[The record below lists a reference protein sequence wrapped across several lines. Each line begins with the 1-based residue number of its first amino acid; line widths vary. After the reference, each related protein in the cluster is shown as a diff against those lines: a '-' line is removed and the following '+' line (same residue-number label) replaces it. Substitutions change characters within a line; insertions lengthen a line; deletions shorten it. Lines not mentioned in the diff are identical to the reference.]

1 MRAMPKRQ
9 REDGLHALVIPDVSF
24 GDWLNGMDES
34 CFSTDTAFNKYVVQR
49 RVLDGHGHLVP
60 LPIRAVGIF
69 LKYGVAME
77 IPKCTECGKKSRFE
91 QRSSRGWTTYGW
103 TCCSV
108 GHKHME
114 IQLNKFGFLTEIP
127 VNSWL
132 PFLHVINLLRLGR
145 NFRAIVQE
153 IQAGYGNIK
162 EHTIGKWRNVYQEA
176 LGAALDK
183 MNARVVGG
191 KNQTVVLDECVVGV
205 HPEDGWATGS
215 KGINKGGAA
224 QNRTSERKN
233 IDQLV
238 ADKVMK
244 RLPGRTLHG
253 VEKVS
258 KTSPMLI
265 NKKPASRLMK
275 KPSSVFKKPSGSL
288 KKKPASTRAPA
299 KRLKS
304 KAANLKKNGAWLWL
318 GVCVGNKKKNFT
330 HDNKQKKVTYRL
342 LPSSTKAMKNKP
354 RGFEEIQD
362 TVQSHVAKGSY
373 LIFDGWT
380 STLKA
385 VEALG
390 YHHAP
395 PVKHEKHFR
404 DPQTGF
410 HTNDAESENNRLK
423 KWSRMRYNK
432 LQLNTCEMD
441 EYIFYINV
449 GSSMSSVF
457 HGLRMANGGPCKNKL
472 LKLD

>member
-1 MRAMPKRQ
+1 M
-9 REDGLHALVIPDVSF
+9 ALSEYYILKENINAHPSFRLCSSLDQLRGESGCKERPDILDDPDTSQVPISKLKSF
-24 GDWLNGMDES
+24 LD
-34 CFSTDTAFNKYVVQR
+34 STLVETHTVERWTA
-49 RVLDGHGHLVP
+49 
-60 LPIRAVGIF
+60 
-69 LKYGVAME
+69 
-77 IPKCTECGKKSRFE
+77 SRFV
-91 QRSSRGWTTYGW
+91 Q
-103 TCCSV
+103 
-108 GHKHME
+108 H
-114 IQLNKFGFLTEIP
+114 QLRIICDNRVNEDAEPQDEDLT
-127 VNSWL
+127 
-132 PFLHVINLLRLGR
+132 
-145 NFRAIVQE
+145 
-153 IQAGYGNIK
+153 
-162 EHTIGKWRNVYQEA
+162 
-176 LGAALDK
+176 D
-183 MNARVVGG
+183 
-191 KNQTVVLDECVVGV
+191 
-205 HPEDGWATGS
+205 
-215 KGINKGGAA
+215 
-224 QNRTSERKN
+224 
-233 IDQLV
+233 

-275 KPSSVFKKPSGSL
+275 KPSSVFKKPSGSP

-304 KAANLKKNGAWLWL
+304 KAASLKKNGAWLWL
-318 GVCVGNKKKNFT
+318 GVCVGNKKKNFI
-330 HDNKQKKVTYRL
+330 HDNKQKKVTHRL

-410 HTNDAESENNRLK
+410 HTNDSESENNRLK
-423 KWSRMRYNK
+423 KWSRMRHNK

-449 GSSMSSVF
+449 GSSMSAVF
-457 HGLRMANGGPCKNKL
+457 HGLTMANGGPCKNKL